1 MIGANLIVLEMFS
14 PTLKQAA
21 YSTFLKP
28 LFLSLDPEKAHELA
42 KNLLNIGEQA
52 PGILTLVESMTSYRS
67 DRLKTKVAG
76 MEFENPLGM
85 GAGFDKTGELYPF
98 LSRMG
103 FSHIE
108 VGTITGQSQPGNPQ
122 PRVFRYPEDQA
133 LINRMG
139 FNNPGADSAERII
152 APQKKRKI
160 RGINAGKT
168 KIVSEENAVEDYVY
182 TLKKLS
188 PYADYAVINI
198 SSPNTPGLRN
208 FQKQENFASLIQG
221 IKNGLGKD
229 FKIPLFVKFA
239 PDMETKDLEALLE
252 SSLSL
257 KVDGV
262 ILTNTTI
269 DKSSLKAYPNVEKE
283 GGLSG
288 TPLKSRSTEFVRV
301 AYQILKRRIPIIG
314 VGGIDSEKAALEK
327 ILAGAD
333 LIQIYTGYIY
343 QGPFLPLRILEFLDR
358 FLKKQDLKT
367 ISDLVGKEKEIRF
380 DPK

>member
-1 MIGANLIVLEMFS
+1 MFS

-108 VGTITGQSQPGNPQ
+108 VGTITGQSQPGNRQ

-367 ISDLVGKEKEIRF
+367 VSDLVGKEKEIRF

>member
-1 MIGANLIVLEMFS
+1 MLSSSLRQ
-14 PTLKQAA
+14 TA
-21 YSTFLKP
+21 YSAFLKP
-28 LFLSLDPEKAHELA
+28 FFLSLDPETAHELA
-42 KNLLNIGEQA
+42 KNLLGASQKI
-52 PGILTLVESMTSYRS
+52 PGVLSVIDAMTSYRS

-76 MEFENPLGM
+76 IEFENPLGM

-103 FSHIE
+103 FGHIE
-108 VGTITGQSQPGNPQ
+108 VGTITGQEQPGNPK
-122 PRVFRYPEDQA
+122 PRVFRYPENQA

-139 FNNPGADSAERII
+139 FNNPGADLAEKILSS
-152 APQKKRKI
+152 QKKGKI

-168 KIVSEENAVEDYVY
+168 KIVPEEKAIEDYVY

-208 FQKQENFASLIQG
+208 FQKQGNFVSLIQG
-221 IKNGLGKD
+221 IRNGLGKN
-229 FKIPLFVKFA
+229 FKIPMFVKFA
-239 PDMETKDLEALLE
+239 PDMEHKDLEALLE
-252 SSLSL
+252 TSINL
-257 KVDGV
+257 KIDGV

-269 DKSSLKAYPNVEKE
+269 DKSSLKRYPNVEKE

-288 TPLKSRSTEFVRV
+288 APLRDRSTEFVRV
-301 AYQILKRRIPIIG
+301 AYRILKGRIPIIG
-314 VGGIDSEKAALEK
+314 VGGIDSGKAALEK

-358 FLKKQDLKT
+358 FLKKQDLK
-367 ISDLVGKEKEIRF
+367 SVSELVGKEKDIGF
-380 DPK
+380 NPK

>member
-1 MIGANLIVLEMFS
+1 MFS

-28 LFLSLDPEKAHELA
+28 LFFSLDPEKAHELA

-108 VGTITGQSQPGNPQ
+108 VGTITGQSQPGNRQ

-367 ISDLVGKEKEIRF
+367 VSDLVGKEKEIRF

>member
-139 FNNPGADSAERII
+139 FNNPGADSAEKII

-367 ISDLVGKEKEIRF
+367 VSDLVGKEKEIRF